1 MLKSHQ
7 VFIDRDTID
16 TQADKIQEL
25 YIYLD
30 YNRRQVQLYCN
41 DEQKLKLNFVKI
53 AKRENLC
60 KSENIFWNSIKDIL
74 IQPELKD
81 KEPTDKYIL
90 TYQF

>member
-7 VFIDRDTID
+7 VYINRDTID
-16 TQADKIQEL
+16 MQTDKIQEL

-30 YNRRQVQLYCN
+30 YNRKQVQLYCN
-41 DEQKLKLNFVKI
+41 DEQKLKLNFIKI

-60 KSENIFWNSIKDIL
+60 RSENIFWNSIKDLL
-74 IQPELKD
+74 IHPEIKD
-81 KEPTDKYIL
+81 NKETDKYIL